1 MLPSKKNIL
10 LLSLVLVLTVTAW
23 VMASG
28 RLIEHRSVLSGH
40 VLSVVNPGAAVQEG
54 TVLVVVGTLTGPIPA
69 ARATTDGV
77 VKEVLVKPGDIIRQG
92 DLVVRIESSQK

>member
-1 MLPSKKNIL
+1 MLPSKRSIL
-10 LLSLVLVLTVTAW
+10 LVTLVLVISVTAW
-23 VMASG
+23 VMAAG
-28 RLIEHRSVLSGH
+28 HIVDHRSVLSGH
-40 VLSVVNPGAAVQEG
+40 VLSVVNPGTTVQEG

-92 DLVVRIESSQK
+92 DLVVRIEAAQK

>member
-1 MLPSKKNIL
+1 MFPGKKNIVL
-10 LLSLVLVLTVTAW
+10 VTLVLVLSVTVW
-23 VMASG
+23 VLASG
-28 RLIEHRSVLSGH
+28 RLVEHRSVLSGH

-54 TVLVVVGTLTGPIPA
+54 TVLVVVGTLTGPVPA

>member
-1 MLPSKKNIL
+1 MLPSKRSIL
-10 LLSLVLVLTVTAW
+10 LVTLILVISVTAW
-23 VMASG
+23 VMAAG
-28 RLIEHRSVLSGH
+28 QTVDHRSVLSGH
-40 VLSVVNPGAAVQEG
+40 VLSVVNPGTAVQEG

-92 DLVVRIESSQK
+92 DLVVRIEAAQK